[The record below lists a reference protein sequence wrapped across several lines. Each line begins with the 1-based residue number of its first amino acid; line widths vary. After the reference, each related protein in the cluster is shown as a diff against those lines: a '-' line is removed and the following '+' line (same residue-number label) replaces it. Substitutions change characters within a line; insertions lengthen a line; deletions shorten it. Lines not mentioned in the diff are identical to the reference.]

1 MFKNYFYWYLGF
13 HRNFSVATISIV
25 TDGEELFNEYMQ
37 TLYPNNFEIYCSNV
51 ELESVY
57 QERVTNRILDLKNC
71 KFAKPVVY
79 HYTWMIA
86 IQFVTPKEITKIYYT
101 YKTEFYLFI
110 LYK

>member
-1 MFKNYFYWYLGF
+1 MKTLYFF
-13 HRNFSVATISIV
+13 F
-25 TDGEELFNEYMQ
+25 MQ
-37 TLYPNNFEIYCSNV
+37 TLYSNNFEIYCSDV

-57 QERVTNRILDLKNC
+57 RKTVMIRILDLKNC